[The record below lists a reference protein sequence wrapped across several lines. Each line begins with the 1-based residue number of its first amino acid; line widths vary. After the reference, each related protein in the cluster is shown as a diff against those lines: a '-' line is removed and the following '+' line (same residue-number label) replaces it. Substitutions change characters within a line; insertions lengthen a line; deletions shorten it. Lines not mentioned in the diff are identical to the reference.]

1 MAKPEHLD
9 KLIES
14 VEVWNEW
21 RYDNP
26 EIVPALWGADL
37 EEADLRGADLNRA
50 ALGEADLSGADLRAA
65 DLETADLEQ
74 ADLSGA
80 DLGEADLGGA
90 KLRDAD
96 LRGANL
102 MDADFEGADLKRADL
117 EGADLMGAMHL
128 RADQLCE
135 AKTLYQAELDPDL
148 EIEVKE
154 RCPHLL
160 EFPEEPDETDE

>member
-1 MAKPEHLD
+1 MANPEHVD
-9 KLIES
+9 KLIEG
-14 VEVWNEW
+14 VEFWNMW
-21 RYDNP
+21 RHENP
-26 EIVPALWGADL
+26 AITPDLSGADL

-50 ALGEADLSGADLRAA
+50 ALGEADLSGADLREA
-65 DLETADLEQ
+65 DLETANLEQ
-74 ADLSGA
+74 
-80 DLGEADLGGA
+80 
-90 KLRDAD
+90 AD

-102 MDADFEGADLKRADL
+102 MDADFEGADLKRAEL

-128 RADQLCE
+128 RAEQLCE
-135 AKTLYQAELDPDL
+135 AKTLYQAKLDPDL

>member
-1 MAKPEHLD
+1 MANPEHLT
-9 KLIES
+9 KLNES
-14 VEVWNEW
+14 VSVWNMW
-21 RYDNP
+21 RNDNP

-37 EEADLRGADLNRA
+37 EEADLRGADL
-50 ALGEADLSGADLRAA
+50 
-65 DLETADLEQ
+65 ETADLEE

-90 KLRDAD
+90 QLRDAD

-102 MDADFEGADLKRADL
+102 CFADFGNADLKRADL

-128 RADQLCE
+128 QAEQLCE

-148 EIEVKE
+148 ESQVKE

-160 EFPEEPDETDE
+160 EFPEEPDETNE

>member
-9 KLIES
+9 KLKES
-14 VEVWNEW
+14 VEIWNEW
-21 RYDNP
+21 RDDNP
-26 EIVPALWGADL
+26 GIAPALWGADL
-37 EEADLRGADLNRA
+37 EETDLR
-50 ALGEADLSGADLRAA
+50 
-65 DLETADLEQ
+65 
-74 ADLSGA
+74 
-80 DLGEADLGGA
+80 
-90 KLRDAD
+90 
-96 LRGANL
+96 
-102 MDADFEGADLKRADL
+102 GADLKRADL
-117 EGADLMGAMHL
+117 EEADLSGADLGDADLRGAKLRGANLRGATLCFAVFENTDLKRADLEGTDLMGAMHL